1 MRVKD
6 STYLINFHLI
16 KDGVVKV
23 SEFLWP
29 AVEGELASQ
38 FFSGQT
44 RFGGLTI
51 EQPDFDHIAAFGL
64 SPETTSSQIGNED
77 EVGEFP
83 TS

>member
-64 SPETTSSQIGNED
+64 SPKTAGSQIRHEDEAFEQTTS
-77 EVGEFP
+77 
-83 TS
+83 